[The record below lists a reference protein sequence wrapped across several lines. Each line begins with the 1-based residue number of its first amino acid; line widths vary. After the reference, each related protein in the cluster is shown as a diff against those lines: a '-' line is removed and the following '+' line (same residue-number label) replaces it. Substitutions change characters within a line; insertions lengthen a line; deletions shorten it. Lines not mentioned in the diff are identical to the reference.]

1 MSYLSEWRMEIQA
14 PEFHNDEERWIK
26 NNNSDQ
32 LKKTLRFCI
41 SLTCNVSNTSGKR
54 GLSQYGILSSLKKAE
69 FYVNKYI
76 NEIKNRE
83 KGPVYNT

>member
-1 MSYLSEWRMEIQA
+1 MEIQA
-14 PEFHNDEERWIK
+14 SEFHNDEEHWIK
-26 NNNSDQ
+26 NEN
-32 LKKTLRFCI
+32 

-83 KGPVYNT
+83 KGPVYNN

>member
-1 MSYLSEWRMEIQA
+1 MEIQA

-32 LKKTLRFCI
+32 LKTKTLRFCM

-54 GLSQYGILSSLKKAE
+54 GLSQYSILSSLKKAE
-69 FYVNKYI
+69 FYVNKHI

-83 KGPVYNT
+83 KGPVYNN